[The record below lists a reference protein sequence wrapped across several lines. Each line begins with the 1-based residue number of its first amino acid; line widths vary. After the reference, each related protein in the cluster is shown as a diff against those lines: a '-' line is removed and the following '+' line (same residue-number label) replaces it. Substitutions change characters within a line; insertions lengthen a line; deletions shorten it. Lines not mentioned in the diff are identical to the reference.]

1 MASHTATPASLRAVP
16 LQHQGRPLFSTYEA
30 IAIQL
35 GSSDPL
41 RSATDSGP
49 MRQWID
55 RLLGARR
62 PPRLAD
68 AHLEALRRLTLK
80 LRHRH
85 RHGAAAEMQAARHAG
100 VSDRQI
106 AALAAAYAGAAQV
119 RQH

>member
-1 MASHTATPASLRAVP
+1 MASHGATVASVHAVP

-35 GSSDPL
+35 GSNDPPW
-41 RSATDSGP
+41 SATDGGP
-49 MRQWID
+49 VRQWID
-55 RLLGARR
+55 RLLGARC

-80 LRHRH
+80 LRHRQ
-85 RHGAAAEMQAARHAG
+85 RQGAAAEMRAARHAG

-106 AALAAAYAGAAQV
+106 AALAAAYAGSSLV